1 MRLQMRVTRPLE
13 QAVRIEVLDGE
24 TLVAHQGARYARP
37 GEMVNI
43 TLRQRDYD
51 KVRGS
56 HKLRVNVT
64 PR

>member
-1 MRLQMRVTRPLE
+1 M
-13 QAVRIEVLDGE
+13 RIEVLDGE
-24 TLVAHQGARYARP
+24 TLVARQGARYARP

-56 HKLRVNVT
+56 HELRVNVT